1 MEKAIRHIDENA
13 FSDPMMKYFMSIY
26 LEFDYGGPMKDLSAW
41 YYNTDDEFDENDA
54 VLQDGYID
62 IIQELAKD
70 VDIRTGVE
78 VEQICYKPES
88 PVEVKSA
95 LAGNFRA
102 SQVICTIPLGVL
114 KQKQQS
120 LFSPPLPDRK
130 RQAISRLGIGNVVK
144 VGLLFDKPFWPDS
157 VHSFGIYSGG
167 PRGKYPTFVNQLAL
181 NGRPMLETFAL
192 GEYALEIHTQSK
204 DQIVSDVME
213 VLKCAFESE
222 MEQCRSQLIKS
233 YLSDWGSED
242 FSKGAYSFAGVG
254 SKPRDFESF
263 VDPVGGVLFFA
274 GEHTDVDFR
283 GTVHGAH
290 LSGLR
295 AANQVIKTQS
305 RLT

>member
-54 VLQDGYID
+54 VLQDGYIE

-88 PVEVKSA
+88 SVEVKSA

-157 VHSFGIYSGG
+157 VHSFGIYSGEG
-167 PRGKYPTFVNQLAL
+167 LEESTQLL
-181 NGRPMLETFAL
+181 STSSPLTEGRCWRHLP
-192 GEYALEIHTQSK
+192 
-204 DQIVSDVME
+204 
-213 VLKCAFESE
+213 
-222 MEQCRSQLIKS
+222 
-233 YLSDWGSED
+233 WGNM
-242 FSKGAYSFAGVG
+242 
-254 SKPRDFESF
+254 P
-263 VDPVGGVLFFA
+263 
-274 GEHTDVDFR
+274 
-283 GTVHGAH
+283 
-290 LSGLR
+290 
-295 AANQVIKTQS
+295 
-305 RLT
+305 